1 MFQFAVSHYQFTYFI
16 GLDGP
21 DVIRPSH
28 TYSHPPYIGICT
40 NKPTHPP
47 HPLTPTSTPPT
58 HTHIHPTHSHPH
70 IPPQL
75 LHHDC
80 AVMPPNP
87 LRVSH
92 SLTSPLNFPQRNQI
106 PNHFP
111 CMPTRRFPLFPL
123 SHNIPTNLSA
133 NSTAPTSWSKRLN
146 HCHSLLKQKHHK
158 TPPTPQLAANMAL
171 TQQRVGTSS
180 FLGINQKMYACAY
193 MYNRATFPW

>member
-1 MFQFAVSHYQFTYFI
+1 MLCRIINLHISLV
-16 GLDGP
+16 LLVP

-28 TYSHPPYIGICT
+28 TSSHPPYIGICT

-47 HPLTPTSTPPT
+47 HPLTPTHPPHKCCT
-58 HTHIHPTHSHPH
+58 TTVRS
-70 IPPQL
+70 
-75 LHHDC
+75 
-80 AVMPPNP
+80 MPPNP
-87 LRVSH
+87 LSVSH
-92 SLTSPLNFPQRNQI
+92 SQTSPLNFPQRNQI

-171 TQQRVGTSS
+171 TQQQVGTSS
-180 FLGINQKMYACAY
+180 FLGINQKMYVCAY
-193 MYNRATFPW
+193 MYN